1 MKKAIPVL
9 GAVAATLA
17 FAPAAGAD
25 VPAVFGGVTCQTR
38 PAEATVDSP
47 TGGTIPVGGQRW
59 CGTTRG
65 TTVPTWDG
73 TPIDVQV
80 TLPAAPTTGD
90 DGDFPVVGVFHGYG
104 GEKLPATSAIDVQR
118 WVQQG
123 YAVFSMTDRG
133 FGASCGA
140 RVPAP
145 KPAACA
151 NGYIH
156 LMSNAYEVRDAQHLL
171 GLLADEGVIDPQR
184 IGATGGSYG
193 GGISLQLGA
202 LKDRVELPDGTLR
215 PWTSPKGTAMRIAA
229 TAPEYG
235 WSDLA
240 TALQPNGSTLD
251 YAANN
256 TYQGPKGTRR
266 FGVMKYTWNTTLFTG
281 GQQSGFYA
289 PRNADPK
296 ANIAGWFDTNVTGG
310 PYDGKPRVEEQ
321 LAELPHHGA
330 AATDDSEAPAPALI
344 SNGWNDDLFPV
355 DEAVRYYNQVRR
367 NHPDA
372 PISMVHLDFGHPNR
386 AVDLRNPSPIALD
399 AKALQD
405 AENRWFAHYVRGAG
419 DAPADAVGG
428 VTAVTS
434 ACSGGTPTRGTTYR
448 AANWAALSPG
458 EVRASASA
466 AQTIAPD
473 AVPAVR
479 YSAEPPSADSPTPS
493 NPTVCTTAPRS
504 ETAGAAGVTTEPAP
518 AGGYTLLGSP
528 TIVADLTV
536 RGANDQVVGR
546 LLDVAPDGTTR
557 LISRGTYR
565 PVNVGATSRQVFQ
578 LHPQAWNV
586 AEGHVLRLELLAQDF
601 PYAQIATGQQPVG
614 VANLDLRLP
623 THDAPGAAG
632 GLVTAPAADVLP
644 DGYEH
649 ARDAAGDTVVLPAE
663 TKPGGSGTG
672 GGSAGGGATTTPQTP
687 ILPGPPPIDLPA
699 PTKKDPVS
707 RAASLKV
714 LRKAPKGIVLSKS
727 RTTLR
732 FADALPQAGRVSYR
746 LTTTVRTKGK
756 RRTVTLGS
764 VSATV
769 KKGGTFKVTIKIGK
783 AGRQALRANP
793 KATLTL
799 RTTFVTGVEK
809 RKLTVVRKLVRK

>member
-1 MKKAIPVL
+1 MKKAISAL
-9 GAVAATLA
+9 GAVAAALA
-17 FAPAAGAD
+17 FAPTAGAD
-25 VPAVFGGVTCQTR
+25 VPAVFSNGVACSTQ
-38 PAEATVDSP
+38 AAGATVPNGS
-47 TGGTIPVGGQRW
+47 GGTLPVAGQRW
-59 CGTTRG
+59 CGTVRG

-80 TLPAAPTTGD
+80 TLPAEPATGP
-90 DGDFPVVGVFHGYG
+90 DGSFPVVGVFHGYG
-104 GEKLPATSAIDVQR
+104 GEKIPATSAADVQR
-118 WVQQG
+118 WVQRG

-171 GLLADEGVIDPQR
+171 GVLADEGVIDPQR

-256 TYQGPKGTRR
+256 TYRGPKGTRR
-266 FGVMKYTWNTTLFTG
+266 FGVMKFTWNTALFTG
-281 GQQSGFYA
+281 GLQSGYYA
-289 PRNADPK
+289 PRNSDPS
-296 ANIAGWFDTNVTGG
+296 ANIAGWFDVNVTGG
-310 PYDGKPRVEEQ
+310 PYDGHPRVAEQ
-321 LAELPHHGA
+321 LAELPRHGA
-330 AATDDSEAPAPALI
+330 ASTDDSVAPAPALI

-386 AVDLRNPSPIALD
+386 SASPSSTLLDIGALRE
-399 AKALQD
+399 
-405 AENRWFAHYVRGAG
+405 AEEAWFAHYVRGAG
-419 DAPADAVGG
+419 NAPANAVGG

-434 ACSGGTPTRGTTYR
+434 ACANGAPARGTTFT
-448 AANWAALSPG
+448 AASWAALSPG
-458 EVRASASA
+458 EVRVTA
-466 AQTIAPD
+466 ADQQKVAPD
-473 AVPAVR
+473 AAPATT
-479 YSAEPPSADSPTPS
+479 YSAEPPSAANPSPA
-493 NPTVCTTAPRS
+493 NPTVCTSGPGAD
-504 ETAGAAGVTTEPAP
+504 TAGAAVVATEPAP

-546 LLDVAPDGTTR
+546 LLDVAPDGSAR
-557 LISRGTYR
+557 LVARGTYR

-586 AEGHVLRLELLAQDF
+586 AEGHVLKLELLGQDF
-601 PYAQIATGQQPVG
+601 PYAQRAEGQNPVG

-632 GLVTAPAADVLP
+632 GMVTAPAADVLP

-649 ARDAAGDTVVLPAE
+649 ARDATGDAVTLPAE
-663 TKPGGSGTG
+663 ASPAGGGDGNGG
-672 GGSAGGGATTTPQTP
+672 GGSTPT
-687 ILPGPPPIDLPA
+687 PA
-699 PTKKDPVS
+699 PAPQPAPAPAPAPAPKPEAKKDPVS

-732 FADALPQAGRVSYR
+732 FTDALPQAGRVTYR

-756 RRTVTLGS
+756 RRTITLGA

-769 KKGGTFKVTIKIGK
+769 KKGGTFKVTVKIGK

-809 RKLTVVRKLVRK
+809 QKLSVVRKLVRK